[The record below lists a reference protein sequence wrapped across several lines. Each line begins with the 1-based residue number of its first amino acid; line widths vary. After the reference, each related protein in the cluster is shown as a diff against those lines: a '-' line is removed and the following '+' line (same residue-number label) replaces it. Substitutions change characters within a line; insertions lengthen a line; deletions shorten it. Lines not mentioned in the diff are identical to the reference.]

1 MKNRHHLDWHAE
13 SPAAR
18 GAKELAEGVERVL
31 YRVEWS
37 EPK

>member
-1 MKNRHHLDWHAE
+1 MKNRHRLDWYAE
-13 SPAAR
+13 TP
-18 GAKELAEGVERVL
+18 GAGGATEIAEGVERVL